1 MPFVMH
7 VCTITFEQC
16 PNCSQLTK
24 ELPLRTLAW
33 ELKEKQRL
41 QTNERTTKQLVYM
54 YSRPSV
60 ALLIDSCFHNTLI
73 VCVHGYAALLIVNDK
88 RERSILCSYTLVYV
102 HVYAYYVVQGLA
114 CSRPSVTLPGIC

>member
-7 VCTITFEQC
+7 VCTIMFEQC
-16 PNCSQLTK
+16 PNCSQLTM

-41 QTNERTTKQLVYM
+41 QTNERTAKQLVYM
-54 YSRPSV
+54 YSRLSV
-60 ALLIDSCFHNTLI
+60 TSLDSCFHNTLT

-88 RERSILCSYTLVYV
+88 RERSIQCTLFVYSSI
-102 HVYAYYVVQGLA
+102 HVVQGLA
-114 CSRPSVTLPGIC
+114 CSRPSVTLLGIC